1 MLKQKSIII
10 TFVVFASLSLSAQI
24 ENDAGFWGTFTI
36 QKKIT
41 KKISVVIDQ
50 ELRLRENFQRINL
63 FYTNLGVDYKFSKYF
78 KLSPSYRAI
87 QKMRLDNTIS
97 HRHRLSLD
105 ATLKKKFNK
114 ITLAERVRY
123 QIEVQDF
130 YTSNKGKLPEQF
142 LRFRTDLKYAFNDKM
157 TPFISCELRYQ
168 IRSWRGNDMF
178 YNNGFHRIR
187 NIVGADYEINNKHSI
202 TLYYLIQNEFNIAD
216 IENIYIVGLAYTFS
230 L

>member
-1 MLKQKSIII
+1 MKQTSIII
-10 TFVVFASLSLSAQI
+10 TFLLLASISLFAQV
-24 ENDAGFWGTFTI
+24 ENDAGFWGTLTL

-41 KKISVVIDQ
+41 KKVSVVIDQ
-50 ELRLRENFQRINL
+50 EFRLRENFQRINL

-87 QKMRLDNTIS
+87 QKIRLDNTVS

-105 ATLKKKFNK
+105 ATIKKKFNK

-130 YTSNKGKLPEQF
+130 LTSAKGGLPEQF
-142 LRFRTDLKYAFNDKM
+142 LRFKTDFKYALNDKI
-157 TPFISCELRYQ
+157 TPFVSCELRYQ

-187 NIVGADYEINNKHSI
+187 NIMGVDYEMNNKHSL
-202 TLYYLIQNEFNIAD
+202 TFYYLIQNEFNID
-216 IENIYIVGLAYTFS
+216 NLENIYIVGLAYTFS

>member
-1 MLKQKSIII
+1 MKINFGIALLFLL
-10 TFVVFASLSLSAQI
+10 TNVSLHAQI
-24 ENDAGFWGTFTI
+24 ENDAGMWTTLTI

-41 KKISVVIDQ
+41 KKVSIVVDQ
-50 ELRLRENFQRINL
+50 EFRLRENFQRINL
-63 FYTNLGVDYKFSKYF
+63 FYTNVAVDYKIKKNF

-87 QKMRLDNTIS
+87 QKFRLDKTIS

-105 ATLKKKFNK
+105 ANIKRKFNK
-114 ITLAERVRY
+114 FTIAERVRY

-130 YTSNKGKLPEQF
+130 LTSAKGKLPEQF
-142 LRFRTDLKYAFNDKM
+142 LRFRTDLKYSVNDKI

-187 NIVGADYEINNKHSI
+187 NIVGADYEINNKH
-202 TLYYLIQNEFNIAD
+202 TLTFYYLIQNEFNIAD
-216 IENIYIVGLAYTFS
+216 LENIYIVGLAYIFN